1 MKIKA
6 NANGT
11 SLGMSDKAKIDR
23 MDCAG
28 AAGVSFT
35 AVGLVLTAISYAT
48 YMHGTMWI
56 SVRDNDTEGR
66 STICKAYTE
75 TEDKLLKE

>member
-11 SLGMSDKAKIDR
+11 SLGMSGKAKIDR

-28 AAGVSFT
+28 AAGVIFT

-66 STICKAYTE
+66 STICKTYTE

>member
-11 SLGMSDKAKIDR
+11 SLGMSGKAKIDR

-28 AAGVSFT
+28 AA
-35 AVGLVLTAISYAT
+35 
-48 YMHGTMWI
+48 
-56 SVRDNDTEGR
+56 D
-66 STICKAYTE
+66 
-75 TEDKLLKE
+75 EDKMAKLNDRYQTLIS